1 MFSRFML
8 LWNLINDL
16 AGMSNDSK
24 FSHSATGICELV
36 KLLLLPSPRTTEAID
51 KESNRKRDIFTFY
64 VAVNLEY

>member
-1 MFSRFML
+1 MSSRFMF
-8 LWNLINDL
+8 LWNLISDL
-16 AGMSNDSK
+16 AGMSKDSK

-36 KLLLLPSPRTTEAID
+36 KLLLLPSPRTTGAID